1 MSTQQFQVRKDQ
13 LGTTRIVSLPD
24 VPLTD
29 GQVRVRVDRFAFTS
43 NNITYAAFGQA
54 MQYWQFYPVPADPDG
69 TAWGCIPVWGFGTV
83 VQSLHP
89 GVAVAERL
97 YGYWPMASHAV
108 LQPVRLSAGSFS
120 DGAPH
125 RAALHAVYNQV
136 QRVTSDPFYTADSE
150 DGAGPAA
157 AAVPHCLADRRLSGG
172 QRLLRHQRRQPGRR
186 QPRRAAAQLGQQQDG
201 VGHRRPVG
209 EAARSRG
216 GGSHLA
222 RQRGLLREPGCYSR
236 VLTYDQLNDLPADT
250 PCVYVDFAG
259 SGPLRQAIHTRF
271 SRLAYSCSIGGT
283 HVEQLA
289 GAKDLPGPKATLAAS
304 AKPARGG
311 RRRSTSAVA
320 PAGRLRCAARSCGPA
335 CNSLRSL
342 RSLRSGPAESE
353 VEARALRALAAS
365 PALLA
370 ASHSRHRP
378 PRAGFAPA
386 WLACLEL
393 AHHPRCCKV
402 GRGKARSAH
411 VRRRGAQ
418 VLRPA
423 RAQRAP
429 QPLTRRALNA
439 VSAANE
445 VNCTPGAA
453 RPRTAAQSGRRH
465 DRRR

>member
-1 MSTQQFQVRKDQ
+1 MTTTTFQVRQGQ
-13 LGTTRIVSLPD
+13 LATTRLVEAAD
-24 VPLTD
+24 TPLAD

-150 DGAGPAA
+150 DMQALLRPLFLTAWLIDDF
-157 AAVPHCLADRRLSGG
+157 LADNAFFGINAANPAGGSRGALLLSS
-172 QRLLRHQRRQPGRR
+172 
-186 QPRRAAAQLGQQQDG
+186 ASSKTASATAAQLAKRPEVEV
-201 VGHRRPVG
+201 VGLTSPGNVAFC
-209 EAARSRG
+209 ES
-216 GGSHLA
+216 L
-222 RQRGLLREPGCYSR
+222 GCYSR

-289 GAKDLPGPKATLAAS
+289 GAKDLPGPKATLFF
-304 AKPARGG
+304 
-311 RRRSTSAVA
+311 A
-320 PAGRLRCAARSCGPA
+320 PAQVKKRGAEW
-335 CNSLRSL
+335 
-342 RSLRSGPAESE
+342 GPAEFGQRLVTAWHGFRQQVANSNPPWL
-353 VEARALRALAAS
+353 VVQQHPGAQAVQAAY
-365 PALLA
+365 
-370 ASHSRHRP
+370 
-378 PRAGFAPA
+378 
-386 WLACLEL
+386 
-393 AHHPRCCKV
+393 
-402 GRGKARSAH
+402 
-411 VRRRGAQ
+411 AQ
-418 VLRPA
+418 VLAGRGDP
-423 RAQRAP
+423 R
-429 QPLTRRALNA
+429 LGHMLAL
-439 VSAANE
+439 
-445 VNCTPGAA
+445 
-453 RPRTAAQSGRRH
+453 
-465 DRRR
+465 